1 LISVAAFLGF
11 LKHYYDLVHKQMQ
24 QILIVEDEPEVR
36 EMIRFILEP
45 KGYRIDEAD
54 NAQVARRLL
63 SQHHYDLVLLDWML
77 PGRSGLDLIREL
89 KGKAHANTPPVI
101 MLTARSE
108 ESDKVNGLESGAD
121 DYITKPFSPR
131 EMLARIRAVIRRSR
145 TDQTTQEIAFFGLR
159 IEPDQHS
166 AWVDGEPLHLSPVEY
181 RLLYFFMAH
190 PERVYSRNQILDQ
203 VWGTTVSVDER
214 TVDVHIRRLRKQLT
228 PSGHQHFLQTV
239 RGVGYRFSPDN
250 SQFDRPTS

>member
-1 LISVAAFLGF
+1 
-11 LKHYYDLVHKQMQ
+11 MQ
-24 QILIVEDEPEVR
+24 RILIVEDEPEVR
-36 EMIRFILEP
+36 EMLRFILEP

-63 SQHHYDLVLLDWML
+63 SQHHYDLILMDWML
-77 PGRSGLDLIREL
+77 PGRSGLDLTREL
-89 KGKAHANTPPVI
+89 KQKAQAGSPPVI
-101 MLTARSE
+101 MLTARAE

-131 EMLARIRAVIRRSR
+131 EMQARIKAVIRRNR
-145 TDQTTQEIAFFGLR
+145 GDQAEQGVEFAGLG
-159 IEPDQHS
+159 IEPSQHTAS
-166 AWVDGEPLHLSPVEY
+166 VDNMQLNLSPAEY
-181 RLLYFFMAH
+181 RLLYFFMTH
-190 PERVYSRNQILDQ
+190 PGRVYSRSQILDH

-239 RGVGYRFSPDN
+239 RGVGYRFSPAK
-250 SQFDRPTS
+250 SKPDRPIS

>member
-1 LISVAAFLGF
+1 
-11 LKHYYDLVHKQMQ
+11 MQ

-36 EMIRFILEP
+36 EMIRFILES

-63 SQHHYDLVLLDWML
+63 SQHRYDLILMDWML
-77 PGRSGLDLIREL
+77 PGRSGLDLTREL
-89 KGKAHANTPPVI
+89 KQRAHANTPPVI

-131 EMLARIRAVIRRSR
+131 EMLARVKAVIRRNR
-145 TDQTTQEIAFFGLR
+145 TDQTERRTEYAGLS
-159 IEPDQHS
+159 IDPDQRR
-166 AWVDGEPLHLSPVEY
+166 ACVDGRPLPLSPAEY
-181 RLLYFFMAH
+181 RLLYFFMTH

-203 VWGTTVSVDER
+203 VWGTIVSVDER

-228 PSGHQHFLQTV
+228 PSGHQGFLQTV
-239 RGVGYRFSPDN
+239 RGVGYRFSPGN
-250 SQFDRPTS
+250 LQLVRPT

>member
-1 LISVAAFLGF
+1 
-11 LKHYYDLVHKQMQ
+11 MP

-63 SQHHYDLVLLDWML
+63 WQHHYDLILMDWML

-89 KGKAHANTPPVI
+89 KQKAHANMPPVI

-108 ESDKVNGLESGAD
+108 ESDKVDALESGAD

-131 EMLARIRAVIRRSR
+131 EMLARIKAVMRRNRA
-145 TDQTTQEIAFFGLR
+145 DHTTREIAFFGLR

-166 AWVDGEPLHLSPVEY
+166 VSVDGKSLHLSPVEY
-181 RLLYFFMAH
+181 RLLYFFMTH
-190 PERVYSRNQILDQ
+190 PERVYSRSQILDQ

-228 PSGHQHFLQTV
+228 PTGHQHFLQTV
-239 RGVGYRFSPDN
+239 RGVGYRFSPNN
-250 SQFDRPTS
+250 SQLDRPNS